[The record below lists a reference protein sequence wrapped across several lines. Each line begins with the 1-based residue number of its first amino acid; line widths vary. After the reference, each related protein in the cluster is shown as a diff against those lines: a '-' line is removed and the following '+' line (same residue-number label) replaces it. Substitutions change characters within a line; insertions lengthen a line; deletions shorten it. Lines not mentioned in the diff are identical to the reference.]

1 MDIFNQKTLSG
12 IYPNVKKIVITYNV
26 SSGGMGVVST
36 DNNRIVINPKGRITE
51 NIPCPNRTCGRAI
64 PLTERIDYCV
74 KNGLERYEFV
84 EMCSGREHREHDHA
98 GSCLT
103 TFTVCMEFSY
113 R

>member
-1 MDIFNQKTLSG
+1 MDIFSPKTLSD
-12 IYPNVKKIVITYNV
+12 IYPDVEKIVITYNV
-26 SSGGMGVVST
+26 SSGGMGVIST
-36 DNNRIVINPKGRITE
+36 NGNKIVISPKDRITE

-64 PLTERIDYCV
+64 PLVGHIEHCI
-74 KNGLERYEFV
+74 KSGLESYEFV
-84 EMCSGREHREHDHA
+84 EMCKGKEHKEHDHA